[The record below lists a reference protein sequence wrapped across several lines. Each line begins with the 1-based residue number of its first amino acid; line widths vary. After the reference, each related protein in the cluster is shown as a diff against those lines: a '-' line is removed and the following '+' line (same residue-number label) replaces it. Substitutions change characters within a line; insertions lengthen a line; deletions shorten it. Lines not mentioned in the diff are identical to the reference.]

1 MKHTI
6 RYCAIRNSQATVPL
20 PRLSQYVPPNSNLIW
35 FQRIR
40 RRKREKAGEHFPV
53 PVHIISWQ
61 KQLILVLVCLMFGV
75 QVLYISAI
83 LKATDEKSKDPESDL
98 YPGPDTD
105 LDPYP

>member
-1 MKHTI
+1 MKHRI
-6 RYCAIRNSQATVPL
+6 RCCANRNSQVTVPL
-20 PRLSQYVPPNSNLIW
+20 RLSFNGTYVPPNSHLIW

-75 QVLYISAI
+75 QVYISAI
-83 LKATDEKSKDPESDL
+83 LKTTDEKSKDPESDL
-98 YPGPDTD
+98 SDLELYP
-105 LDPYP
+105 